1 MYLSIKIMNVKL
13 DGFHGTDMN
22 KVDSILK
29 KGFKPSVGNKE
40 WLGDG
45 AYFFVKGLNEEPELQ
60 AEQWAIIS
68 AWNKAKKKNDYD
80 EFAVLHGIIEVDEN
94 KYLDL
99 TIPNGVKVLD
109 YIQEK
114 LTNKLATISKK
125 LEQIDGYLINFARGE
140 KLIDIEVVKGN
151 VYIKLRKEDRIHRL
165 SRRTAN
171 STICSVFSPQ
181 NNITK
186 ISLINKGRINY
197 EIG

>member
-1 MYLSIKIMNVKL
+1 MEQS
-13 DGFHGTDMN
+13 
-22 KVDSILK
+22 
-29 KGFKPSVGNKE
+29 KE
-40 WLGDG
+40 
-45 AYFFVKGLNEEPELQ
+45 
-60 AEQWAIIS
+60 
-68 AWNKAKKKNDYD
+68 KNDYD